1 MSGRKVDMESLRLIS
16 LFEKVT
22 RSRVKDVVTYKEKLT
37 FIVEDGQLWQ
47 ALGKDRVNLEKL
59 ERLLNRKVKIVS
71 HNPDMLQFIVN
82 LIHPLRVV
90 DIQEDGDNVVTIK
103 GADTKTKG
111 LMIGARAQNLRAT
124 EEIVRMYFDCHE
136 IKVV

>member
-124 EEIVRMYFDCHE
+124 EEIVRMYFD
-136 IKVV
+136 